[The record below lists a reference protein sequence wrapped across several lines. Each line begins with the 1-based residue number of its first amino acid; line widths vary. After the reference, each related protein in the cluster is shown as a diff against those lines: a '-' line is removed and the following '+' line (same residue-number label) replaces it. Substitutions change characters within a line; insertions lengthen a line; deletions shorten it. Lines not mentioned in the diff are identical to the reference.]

1 MFDVGWSEL
10 LLIGIVAL
18 IVIGPKDLPKVLR
31 AVGTMMSKV
40 RSMANEF
47 QGQFQE
53 AMREAEI
60 ADLKKEA
67 EKLASTATST
77 IQNPMQSIQN
87 EIQSSIDAPAAPTQ
101 LQPTPPA
108 ASDAQIDQQIP
119 APPQPAP
126 VNIEPA
132 PIAPNAATSAE
143 SANANEPVRKQGT
156 GT

>member
-18 IVIGPKDLPKVLR
+18 VVIGPKDLPKVLR

-53 AMREAEI
+53 AMRDAEL

-67 EKLASTATST
+67 EKLASSATNV

-87 EIQSSIDAPAAPTQ
+87 EIQSSIDAPSQPAQ
-101 LQPTPPA
+101 LQPTPPPA
-108 ASDAQIDQQIP
+108 TDAQIDQQIP
-119 APPQPAP
+119 AAQPAP

-132 PIAPNAATSAE
+132 PIAPATATSAE
-143 SANANEPVRKQGT
+143 SGNEPVRKQGT
-156 GT
+156 GS